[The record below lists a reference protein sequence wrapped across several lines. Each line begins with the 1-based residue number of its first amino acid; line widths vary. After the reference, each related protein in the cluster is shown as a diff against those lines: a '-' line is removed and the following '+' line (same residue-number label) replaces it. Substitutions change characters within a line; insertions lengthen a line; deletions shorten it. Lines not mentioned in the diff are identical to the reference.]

1 MRTGAIYLLAHAL
14 VAVLGLPVLWMRE
27 VRGWSLPARAAAA
40 FAIGAIVLAV
50 ESTLSTMLGAAWN
63 PSIVLAPPLLLAV
76 LVARNAR
83 AKGEMICPAFRPGT
97 GAAAFGIL
105 AGGAAVGHLAL
116 SLATARATSND
127 FLLFWGVKAVHFADM
142 KSVDPGLLR
151 HPWFT
156 HGQPFYPPLVP
167 TLDAWGVLAA
177 GHMPWRT
184 APLVT
189 LLWFAAAAVMV
200 LQIQRSRLGD
210 RNATLVC
217 AFWMA
222 AVSASLVNSYS
233 GANAEAPLL
242 LYETTAGMLLLTE
255 RPNPGVGRRWL
266 AGLFLAGAVL
276 TKVEGTLGSAFLIV
290 GTVLRDVVVAER
302 RPRWRETAGL
312 VIPPLCAGLLWWGF
326 LRRFGIPSNYSA
338 KGRLTEVHWSRL
350 GELMGPL
357 LESLNAGS
365 WWLAW
370 ILPTL
375 LILAAA
381 RRRCYAEA
389 LPGIVTAT
397 GLLAFFVFIY
407 LHETT
412 SQALRISWEIPRISQ
427 PALSLLIAVAALCY
441 PPGRPRPESQI
452 VEQ

>member
-1 MRTGAIYLLAHAL
+1 MKTGAIYLLAHAL
-14 VAVLGLPVLWMRE
+14 VGVLGLPVLWMRE
-27 VRGWSLPARAAAA
+27 VRGWSPPARAAAA
-40 FAIGAIVLAV
+40 FAVGAIVLAV
-50 ESTLSTMLGAAWN
+50 ESTLSTLLGVAWN
-63 PSIVLAPPLLLAV
+63 PLLVLAPPLLLLA
-76 LVARNAR
+76 LLAARDAR
-83 AKGEMICPAFRPGT
+83 GEPETIGPAFRPGA

-105 AGGAAVGHLAL
+105 VGGAAVAHLAL

-127 FLLFWGVKAVHFADM
+127 FLLFWGVKAVHFADT
-142 KSVDPGLLR
+142 KSVDPNLLR

-189 LLWFAAAAVMV
+189 LLWFIAAAVMV
-200 LQIQRSRLGD
+200 LEIQRRRLGD
-210 RNATLVC
+210 RSATLVS

-222 AVSASLVNSYS
+222 ALSASLVSSYS

-255 RPNPGVGRRWL
+255 RPHPGVGRRCL

-276 TKVEGTLGSAFLIV
+276 TKVEGTMGASLLV
-290 GTVLRDVVVAER
+290 LGTVLRDLVVAER
-302 RPRWRETAGL
+302 RPRWGETAGL
-312 VIPPLCAGLLWWGF
+312 VIPPLSVGLLWWSY
-326 LRRFGIPSNYSA
+326 LRHFGIPSNYSA
-338 KGRLTEVHWSRL
+338 KGRLTEIHWGRF
-350 GELMGPL
+350 GEVVGPL
-357 LESLNAGS
+357 IESLSAGT
-365 WWLAW
+365 WWLGW
-370 ILPTL
+370 ILPLL

-381 RRRCYAEA
+381 RRRCYADA
-389 LPGIVTAT
+389 LPGILAAA
-397 GLLAFFVFIY
+397 GLLAFFVFLY

-412 SQALRISWEIPRISQ
+412 NQAVRIAWEIPRISQ

-441 PPGRPRPESQI
+441 PPTELGANLK
-452 VEQ
+452 